1 MRRSTREAGGL
12 REGDSQNPCSWR
24 ALHWLLR
31 KHQSLLQPANT
42 LKGVK
47 KIPTQAWAAGGVSVS
62 NNFAHNFNGYLGN
75 GGIEFGG
82 MWWSNGRF
90 PPRMLS
96 F

>member
-1 MRRSTREAGGL
+1 
-12 REGDSQNPCSWR
+12 
-24 ALHWLLR
+24 
-31 KHQSLLQPANT
+31 
-42 LKGVK
+42 VK